1 MGGCI
6 VGWVG
11 GCGCV
16 RERDYVSACVCVC
29 AQSSSLS
36 SSLKKIFITTIINI
50 IIIQIPTLFFRALSN
65 QHHSGSQRQAA
76 LQNNTISLVITVTS
90 RRLLPW
96 YYTLH
101 FLLNEKW
108 MGKLNEPGRQK
119 LEELKS
125 RQQTK
130 RTKLYAILRAKR
142 QHMTRPRKVARADEL
157 SLSPNGRGGGARCV
171 EGGGEPSTSRSG
183 TTTITTAIF
192 SYWLETGFA

>member
-1 MGGCI
+1 M
-6 VGWVG
+6 
-11 GCGCV
+11 
-16 RERDYVSACVCVC
+16 RVCVC

-157 SLSPNGRGGGARCV
+157 SLSPNGRGGGSEVR
-171 EGGGEPSTSRSG
+171 GGGRG
-183 TTTITTAIF
+183 TIYFTVRHNYNNYCHFLVLAGDRVCVVLMMGIP
-192 SYWLETGFA
+192 LLH